1 VEVDAL
7 RPSVLVLA
15 DTYHPNWSV
24 TVNGEPAHLAEVNDV
39 VRGVVVPAGQSVV
52 EFHYQSKAR
61 TVGIVISS
69 IAGFVLLVGLVFWA
83 IRRRRTDVAI
93 DQVNEPLAS

>member
-1 VEVDAL
+1 M
-7 RPSVLVLA
+7 LVLA

-52 EFHYQSKAR
+52 EFHYESKAR

-69 IAGFVLLVGLVFWA
+69 IAGFLLLVGLVFWA
-83 IRRRRTDVAI
+83 IRRRRTVAAVG
-93 DQVNEPLAS
+93 QVNEPLAS